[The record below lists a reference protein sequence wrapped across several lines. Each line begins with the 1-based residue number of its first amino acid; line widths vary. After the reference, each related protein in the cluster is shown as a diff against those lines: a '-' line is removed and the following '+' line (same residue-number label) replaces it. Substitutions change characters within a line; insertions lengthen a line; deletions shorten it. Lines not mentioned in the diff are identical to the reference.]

1 VPGAS
6 GATLSAVPG
15 LGRVAGCGGGIP
27 VDMRSIEESA
37 VHLPVGT
44 VTFMLTD
51 VEGSTLLWE
60 SAAEAMGAAIR
71 RHYQLLDAA
80 IALHGGVRPQE
91 QGEGD
96 SVVAAFDCASKAL
109 AAALDVQRAFCAECW
124 PEGRR

>member
-1 VPGAS
+1 M
-6 GATLSAVPG
+6 
-15 LGRVAGCGGGIP
+15 
-27 VDMRSIEESA
+27 DMSSIEKAA

-51 VEGSTLLWE
+51 VEGSTFLWE

-96 SVVAAFDCASKAL
+96 SVVAAFRCVSKAL
-109 AAALDVQRAFCAECW
+109 AAARDVSVPFA
-124 PEGRR
+124 PSPGRTARR

>member
-1 VPGAS
+1 MRHCREC
-6 GATLSAVPG
+6 
-15 LGRVAGCGGGIP
+15 LGWTGGPRRWGESP
-27 VDMRSIEESA
+27 VDMNSIEETA

-80 IALHGGVRPQE
+80 IALGRR
-91 QGEGD
+91 D
-96 SVVAAFDCASKAL
+96 AATL
-109 AAALDVQRAFCAECW
+109 AARSPDN
-124 PEGRR
+124 G